1 VSSARVMALLRHD
14 ARLQLRNG
22 IYGAY
27 AFVVA
32 LYAALLAWAGAAL
45 PAWVPAVLIFTDP
58 AALGFFF
65 LGALM
70 MLERSERVR
79 LALAVT
85 PLSAGE
91 YLLGKVLT
99 LTLVALAAC
108 GILIMVTPARDDPVL
123 LLSTVMLTSVQYVGI
138 GVPIA
143 IRFRTVNAYL
153 VGSAG
158 FLTPIVAP
166 AFLALLDP
174 FPGWTMVIPAVSQL
188 RLMLVAT
195 GARPGGAAEVA
206 VMLLVSAVAAAGGV
220 WLGLRALG
228 RELGRR

>member
-1 VSSARVMALLRHD
+1 MTASRVMALLRHD

-32 LYAALLAWAGAAL
+32 LYAALLVWAGVAL
-45 PAWVPAVLIFTDP
+45 PTWVPAVLIFTDP

-79 LALAVT
+79 IALAVS

-91 YLLGKVLT
+91 YLLAKVLT

-108 GILIMVTPARDDPVL
+108 AILIAVTPARDDPSL
-123 LLSTVMLTSVQYVGI
+123 LLLAVALTSVQYVGI

-143 IRFRTVNAYL
+143 VRFRTVNAYL
-153 VGSAG
+153 IGSAG

-174 FPGWTMVIPAVSQL
+174 FPTWTVLIPAVSQL

-195 GARPGGAAEVA
+195 GARAAGAAEVSA
-206 VMLLVSAVAAAGGV
+206 MLLVSTVAAAAAV
-220 WLGLRALG
+220 RLGLRSLE
-228 RELGRR
+228 REFGRR

>member
-1 VSSARVMALLRHD
+1 MALLRHD

-32 LYAALLAWAGAAL
+32 LYAALLVWAGVAL
-45 PAWVPAVLIFTDP
+45 PTWVPAVLIFTDP

-79 LALAVT
+79 IALAVS

-91 YLLGKVLT
+91 YLLAKVLT

-108 GILIMVTPARDDPVL
+108 AILIAVTPARDDPSL
-123 LLSTVMLTSVQYVGI
+123 LLLAVALTSVQYVGI

-143 IRFRTVNAYL
+143 VRFRTVNAYL
-153 VGSAG
+153 IGSAG

-166 AFLALLDP
+166 AFLSLLDP
-174 FPGWTMVIPAVSQL
+174 FPTWTVLIPAVSQL

-195 GARPGGAAEVA
+195 GARAAGAAEVSA
-206 VMLLVSAVAAAGGV
+206 MLLVSTVAAAAAV
-220 WLGLRALG
+220 RLGLRSLE
-228 RELGRR
+228 REFGRR

>member
-1 VSSARVMALLRHD
+1 MVLVRHD

-32 LYAALLAWAGAAL
+32 LYAALLVWAGAAL
-45 PAWVPAVLIFTDP
+45 PTWVPAVLIFTDP

-79 LALAVT
+79 IALAVS

-108 GILIMVTPARDDPVL
+108 AILIVVTPGRDDPAL
-123 LLSTVMLTSVQYVGI
+123 LLSAVSLTSVQYVGI

-143 IRFRTVNAYL
+143 VRFRTVNAYL
-153 VGSAG
+153 IGSAG

-174 FPGWTMVIPAVSQL
+174 FPTWMVFIPAVSQL

-206 VMLLVSAVAAAGGV
+206 AMLLVSAVAAAAATR
-220 WLGLRALG
+220 LGMRSLE
-228 RELGRR
+228 REFGRR

>member
-1 VSSARVMALLRHD
+1 VALLHHD

-27 AFVVA
+27 AFVVT
-32 LYAALLAWAGAAL
+32 LYAALLALAGVAL
-45 PAWVPAVLIFTDP
+45 PSWVPAVLIFTDP

-79 LALAVT
+79 IALAVA

-91 YLLGKVLT
+91 YLLAKVVT
-99 LTLVALAAC
+99 LTLVALAA
-108 GILIMVTPARDDPVL
+108 GAILIAVTPGRDDPVL
-123 LLSTVMLTSVQYVGI
+123 LLSVVMLTSVQYVGI

-143 IRFRTVNAYL
+143 VRFRTVNAYL
-153 VGSAG
+153 VGSAA

-174 FPGWTMVIPAVSQL
+174 FPRWTVAIPAVSQL

-195 GARPGGAAEVA
+195 GARDGSVVEVS
-206 VMLLVSAVAAAGGV
+206 VMLLVSAVAAAAAI
-220 WLGLRALG
+220 WLALRSLA
-228 RELGRR
+228 REFGRR